1 MEANNKKQV
10 KNNSDKW
17 LVKYNDEDG
26 EGLAEFTD
34 EKEMRK
40 WIRYQNSLTELGDKF
55 DVISINKI

>member
-1 MEANNKKQV
+1 MATNSKKQV
-10 KNNSDKW
+10 KNNSGKW
-17 LVKYNDEDG
+17 QVKYNDEDG
-26 EGLAEFTD
+26 EGYAEFTD